1 MTISPSDVV
10 TSLKIE
16 EIGIPEER
24 VFSVLEPETI
34 DEMKTSIEDVGILQP
49 LQVLDVDGQLILL
62 DGYHRLVAA
71 KELGKLEVPCIVRK
85 GSMDEVLI
93 HNIILNRQRGKSDPV
108 GEGLVLKTL
117 VEEHGLTVTEAA
129 KKCHMTKGW
138 ASKLLK
144 LQTLDEYTLGL
155 VRQGKLFVTSAF
167 FIADLPDLEDRKQ
180 LVQDAIT
187 WGYSVERTKAAVI
200 QRLNPDREPE
210 PGKYI
215 FAEDG
220 KPEYVY
226 PVCFLCGDELK
237 HAEKIERFCVNCY
250 EDLLGARKH
259 LAQKEAEQPPPPPP
273 PAPQPQAPS
282 PQTGCQHRKVVTMIT
297 GDVVCLDCRAM
308 FRCISE
314 KATRYTD

>member
-1 MTISPSDVV
+1 MTISSSDVV

-24 VFSVLEPETI
+24 VRSVLEPETVE
-34 DEMKTSIEDVGILQP
+34 EMETSIADVGILQP
-49 LQVLDVDGQLILL
+49 IQVLDVEGQLILL

-71 KELGKLEVPCIVRK
+71 EKLGMLEVPCLVRK

-93 HNIILNRQRGKSDPV
+93 HNIIMNRQRGKSDPV

-129 KKCHMTKGW
+129 KKCHITKGW

-180 LVQDAIT
+180 IVQDAIT
-187 WGYSVERTKAAVI
+187 WGYSVERTKDAVI
-200 QRLNPDREPE
+200 QKLTPDYEPK
-210 PGKYI
+210 PGEYHI
-215 FAEDG
+215 AEDG
-220 KPEYVY
+220 EPQYVC
-226 PVCFLCGDELK
+226 PLCFLCGDELK
-237 HAEKIERFCVNCY
+237 HAEKIERFCVKCY
-250 EDLLGARKH
+250 EDLRGAKKR
-259 LAQKEAEQPPPPPP
+259 LAEREAEQPPPPPP
-273 PAPQPQAPS
+273 PPQYEPPPPQYVQCGHTHALITD
-282 PQTGCQHRKVVTMIT
+282 TGV
-297 GDVVCLDCRAM
+297 VVCKQCNAVLGHV
-308 FRCISE
+308 SLSGPG
-314 KATRYTD
+314 Y